1 MDKQIAMEVFYIF
14 EGQGI
19 QPGSFTELLIR
30 TINAADAVNKIKL
43 SREFPEYVEAVSAYK
58 TSEASYE
65 ELRELAFG
73 EDS

>member
-19 QPGSFTELLIR
+19 QPGNFTELLIR

-58 TSEASYE
+58 TSEVSYQ

-73 EDS
+73 DGS